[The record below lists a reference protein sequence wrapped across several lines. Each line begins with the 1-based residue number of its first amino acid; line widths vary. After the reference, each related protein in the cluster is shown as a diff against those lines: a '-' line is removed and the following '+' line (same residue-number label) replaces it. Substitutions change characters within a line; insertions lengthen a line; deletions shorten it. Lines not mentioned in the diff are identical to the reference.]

1 MIHTTAML
9 LTGLTFLAAT
19 IIFGSIAIRR
29 WRKQRRSI
37 VECLGLRWDR
47 RSAIDLLVGLGIT
60 TLVMLAIFACEMT
73 SGSISRGPV
82 TAPAPMPI
90 WKATLLMLFGAPEEE
105 LINRSI
111 LLSGLAIALGGR
123 SKTAVLVTAVAFG
136 LGHLANPGA
145 SAASAL
151 GNALGGLIYGYAM
164 VVSGR
169 LWLPI
174 GLHFAWN
181 FVQGPVLGFPVSGFA
196 MGGFQQIHDL
206 GPAWLTGGSYG
217 PEAGAVGIAFRF
229 VELALVVF
237 YVRYFGNKEG
247 RREFQERVATI
258 HLQQTKPL
266 QLEN

>member
-1 MIHTTAML
+1 MA
-9 LTGLTFLAAT
+9 TG
-19 IIFGSIAIRR
+19 R
-29 WRKQRRSI
+29 
-37 VECLGLRWDR
+37 
-47 RSAIDLLVGLGIT
+47 
-60 TLVMLAIFACEMT
+60 
-73 SGSISRGPV
+73 ISRGPV
-82 TAPAPMPI
+82 TAVAAMPA
-90 WKATLLMLFGAPEEE
+90 WKATLITLFGAPEEE
-105 LINRSI
+105 LVNRSI
-111 LLSGLAIALGGR
+111 LLSGLAITLGGR
-123 SKTAVLVTAVAFG
+123 SNTAVLITAVAFG

-164 VVSGR
+164 VMSGR

-229 VELALVVF
+229 VELALVFF
-237 YVRYFGNKEG
+237 YVRFFGTNEG

-258 HLQQTKPL
+258 HLQQPEPTQPMA
-266 QLEN
+266 